1 MYVGGGEGVADRL
14 PPDNTQYNVMS
25 GVIFHMQYSYL
36 YIDQSDN
43 SSKRAVA
50 L

>member
-1 MYVGGGEGVADRL
+1 MLGEGRGVADRL
-14 PPDNTQYNVMS
+14 APDNIQYNVMS
-25 GVIFHMQYSYL
+25 GVIFHMQDSYL

-43 SSKRAVA
+43 SSKRVVA